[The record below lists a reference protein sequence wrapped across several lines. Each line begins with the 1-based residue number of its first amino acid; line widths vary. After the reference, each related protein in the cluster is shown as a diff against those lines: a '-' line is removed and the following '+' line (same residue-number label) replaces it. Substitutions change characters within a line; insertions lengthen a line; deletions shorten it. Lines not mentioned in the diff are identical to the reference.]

1 MLDEL
6 SLDELRA
13 IDRVLLA
20 WVFDHKDLI
29 LSEASSEQIDVLVAH
44 HKVKRALAKRCVA
57 TEF

>member
-20 WVFDHKDLI
+20 WVFDHKDLTVVD
-29 LSEASSEQIDVLVAH
+29 ASMDQIDVLVAH